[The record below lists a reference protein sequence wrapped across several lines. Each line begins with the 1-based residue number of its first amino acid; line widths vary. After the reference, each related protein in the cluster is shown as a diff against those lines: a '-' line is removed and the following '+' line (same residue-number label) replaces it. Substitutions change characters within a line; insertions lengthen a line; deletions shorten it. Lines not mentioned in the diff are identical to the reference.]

1 MTNVTESRHTA
12 APKANTAWS
21 NVRELSRAASAA
33 CPAPPCVA
41 RASALGLGSCHPS
54 YCVSLSRQFLCYM
67 LIQNFAHR
75 ERNNDRVLTR
85 KKRLSLSAN
94 PARNRSPRK
103 SPSCGGSSCGRFKL
117 FNIGASHAVHLL
129 YLNRIRGLHR
139 QSLPYGKSARYAKAA
154 QTCDRPWHVPQTQL
168 PSNL

>member
-103 SPSCGGSSCGRFKL
+103 SPSCGGSSSWPLQTFQ
-117 FNIGASHAVHLL
+117 
-129 YLNRIRGLHR
+129 YRGVPRGPFALPESDTGVAPPVIAIWEER
-139 QSLPYGKSARYAKAA
+139 PVCQSCA
-154 QTCDRPWHVPQTQL
+154 
-168 PSNL
+168 NM